1 MKSIGAIFKKTCAA
15 MMNWLS
21 NMDLARFSLISLI
34 LVIINFFPLITRLG
48 FYLDDWPQIYSWNV
62 HGHEGIKQYWMADSR
77 WFTWWIQSTL
87 FPLLGNKPL
96 FWHIAM
102 AILRWVTS
110 ILWWLI
116 ISKIWP
122 ENKVQNSI
130 TALLFSVYPLF
141 VQQSS
146 SVMFSV
152 IWICFTLFLL
162 SLFLM
167 VQYSVTKKHFVLL
180 VGLGLLIDAICLFSY
195 EYFIGLEFFRLF
207 VLILIISREKM
218 TRQKKNLSIIKQYL
232 PWFTISIFYIIW
244 RGFLIKIPTLRSPVV
259 LKTILTDPI
268 TTLLQL
274 GQSAISDSV
283 QIVISVW
290 YETFNPNLFDF
301 SIPSNVIAWA
311 LAAIGFGVIFIFL
324 ISISK
329 KNEKSDLI
337 EKTWIRDA
345 LWVGFLLILLG
356 AAPSWAIG
364 RSITDETGIWND
376 RFGIASMPG
385 ASLFLVALVTAL
397 VKPTR
402 KRVIL
407 VLTFLIALATASN
420 FRFAN
425 EYRWS
430 ATHQSRFFNQL
441 VWRAPSIT
449 PDTAII
455 SGNELFT
462 KMGVYPTAFA
472 INTLYPA
479 SRPMPQ
485 VDYWFYVIPHYF
497 PTNYFNLDEGI
508 EIEHEKWYIKFK
520 SLSTNSLVIYWN
532 PNEPSCLWMLDEN
545 DRYNPFIADYV
556 KETLGASNLARITRD
571 GTPGYPPEEI
581 FGPEAAHGWCY
592 YFEKADLA
600 KQYQNWDEVIAL
612 YEEATALGFNTN
624 FGPELTPFIHAYALS
639 GDLEKAVALT
649 NTAKTMAEKMKPY
662 LCDQWQAIYDLSDP
676 TPQMGTTFES
686 IKADL
691 SCGI

>member
-1 MKSIGAIFKKTCAA
+1 MTSIRATFNKTFAA
-15 MMNWLS
+15 LMNWLS
-21 NMDLARFSLISLI
+21 NMDLARFSLLSLI

-62 HGHEGIKQYWMADSR
+62 HGMAGIKQYWIADSR
-77 WFTWWIQSTL
+77 ALAWWIEGIL
-87 FPLLGNKPL
+87 FPIFGTKPIL
-96 FWHIAM
+96 WHVCLAL
-102 AILRWVTS
+102 LRWVTA
-110 ILWWLI
+110 ILFWI
-116 ISKIWP
+116 IFTNIWP
-122 ENKVQNSI
+122 KQKKLIVFA
-130 TALLFSVYPLF
+130 ALLFSVYPLF
-141 VQQSS
+141 SQQSS
-146 SVMFSV
+146 GLMFTV
-152 IWICFTLFLL
+152 IWVCFTLYLL
-162 SLFLM
+162 SLYLM
-167 VQYSVTKKHFVLL
+167 VKAWQNRKWFIPLTLL
-180 VGLGLLIDAICLFSY
+180 GMIFDLANLLTC
-195 EYFIGLEFFRLF
+195 EYFLGLEFLRPFIFYL
-207 VLILIISREKM
+207 LISREELPI
-218 TRQKKNLSIIKQYL
+218 KKKIGRSLLFSIPWLVMALAYL
-232 PWFTISIFYIIW
+232 VW
-244 RGFLIKIPTLRSPVV
+244 RAFLIQTPTLRSPVIFTN
-259 LKTILTDPI
+259 LLNQPLQ
-268 TTLLQL
+268 TLIQL
-274 GQSAISDSV
+274 LESV
-283 QIVISVW
+283 IKDFIQVVISVW
-290 YETFNPNLFDF
+290 YGTLEPALFD
-301 SIPSNVIAWA
+301 ITLPSDMFAWLLAGMTFLLFFLVLGWTEKKDATRPESQPGWVWQA
-311 LAAIGFGVIFIFL
+311 LAIGFLTII
-324 ISISK
+324 
-329 KNEKSDLI
+329 
-337 EKTWIRDA
+337 
-345 LWVGFLLILLG
+345 LG

-407 VLTFLIALATASN
+407 VLTFMIALATASN

-479 SRPMPQ
+479 SRPIPQ

-497 PTNYFNLDEGI
+497 PTNYFNLDEGF
-508 EIEHEKWYIKFK
+508 EIEQEKWYVKFN

-545 DRYNPFIADYV
+545 DRYNPFIADYI
-556 KETLGASNLARITRD
+556 KETLGASNLARINQQES
-571 GTPGYPPEEI
+571 PGYPPEDI

-612 YEEATALGFNTN
+612 YDETNALGFNTN

-649 NTAKTMAEKMKPY
+649 NTAKTMAEKMNPY
-662 LCDQWQAIYDLSDP
+662 LCDQWQAIYELSDRS
-676 TPQMGTTFES
+676 PQMEDTFETL
-686 IKADL
+686 KTEL